1 MASKIEPIKSWRVP
15 EPITCV
21 GPPLEKI
28 LVSRGISFFFSFF
41 GPKKLILWDNVRL
54 WNNSSINRID
64 ILLDNNIVLQT
75 LKIAVPLEQFFRN
88 ERKVEAY
95 EAILIIIIL
104 IITEESLY
112 DLIHTRNDVDFL

>member
-1 MASKIEPIKSWRVP
+1 M
-15 EPITCV
+15 
-21 GPPLEKI
+21 
-28 LVSRGISFFFSFF
+28 
-41 GPKKLILWDNVRL
+41 ILWDNVRL